1 MMRLIL
7 VAALAFPAVPASAQD
22 PTEAVQF
29 FYNDPG
35 SELSTE
41 NRGRFVGKA
50 KEVLDASDKE
60 SEDGPCI
67 DFMLSVDGQDFDEE
81 ELKDSLN
88 LAGAMAGDYGS
99 VDATFKQFGEDTK
112 IVWTLEKAGDE
123 WKISDIE
130 SPKNGWKLTGI
141 DCTAIPSQ

>member
-1 MMRLIL
+1 MKRLIFSAVLAL
-7 VAALAFPAVPASAQD
+7 VAAPAFAQD

-35 SELSTE
+35 SELATE
-41 NRGRFVGKA
+41 NRDRFVGKA

-60 SEDGPCI
+60 SADGPCI
-67 DFMLSVDGQDFDEE
+67 DFMLSVDGQDFDED
-81 ELKDSLN
+81 ELKKSLN
-88 LAGAMAGDYGS
+88 LAGGIAGDYAS
-99 VDATFKQFGEDTK
+99 VDATFKQFGEETK
-112 IVWTLEKAGDE
+112 IVWLLEKTGDE

-141 DCTAIPSQ
+141 DCAATPAQ